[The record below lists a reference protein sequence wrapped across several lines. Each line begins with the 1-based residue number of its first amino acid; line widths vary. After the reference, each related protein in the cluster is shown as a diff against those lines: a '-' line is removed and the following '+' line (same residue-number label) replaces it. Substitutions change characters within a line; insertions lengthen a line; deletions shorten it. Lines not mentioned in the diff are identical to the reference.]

1 MKRRRIKT
9 CQRKP
14 FQNYVIF
21 HHFCISQVGCRML
34 PLQKHRG
41 KRNMMWVQRWGGDF
55 CCYSSCSL
63 KVDHL
68 FDKPIIKKMRQNLK
82 HSVEMTQ
89 QYSKYPYGPK
99 KAYKGWHYKG
109 KTYDDRSSQQQQSC
123 NKNNNNQD

>member
-1 MKRRRIKT
+1 MQNAT
-9 CQRKP
+9 FTETQRKAK
-14 FQNYVIF
+14 YDV
-21 HHFCISQVGCRML
+21 SSTLGW
-34 PLQKHRG
+34 G
-41 KRNMMWVQRWGGDF
+41 GGDF
-55 CCYSSCSL
+55 RCYSSCSL

-99 KAYKGWHYKG
+99 KAYKGRHYKG